1 MTSPPDVTDALLQVR
16 DLAVEFRVDADTTV
30 RAVKGV
36 SFDVPA
42 NTTVAL
48 VGESG
53 SGKSVTALA
62 VMGLLPPENAR
73 AAATAVSY
81 RGRDLFRLPDREMR
95 HLRGREL
102 AMIFQEPMTS
112 LNPVFTIGFQIE
124 EILTRHLG
132 LSLRQ
137 ARQRAVEL
145 LAEVGI
151 PEPRTRVHSYPFQLS
166 GGQQQRAMIA
176 IAIACK
182 PRLLI
187 ADEPTTALDVTV
199 QKQIL
204 ELLARL
210 QKQHAMSV
218 LFITHDLAIVR
229 DIADEVIVMRDGYI
243 RESGS
248 VRQIFE
254 APADPYTRALIAC
267 RPQLARRPARLPV
280 IEDFVERTA
289 AAPAEEPERTRG
301 LRGDEPIV
309 LEARHLTKTFYLRD
323 GLFRKRALPAVRNAS
338 FTVAKGKTLGVVGES
353 GSGKTTLAL
362 MLMRLQEPTDGQ
374 VLFEGKDLLAEAS
387 ARRLDYKRR
396 IQIVFQNP
404 YASLNPRFTAGQIL
418 VEPMQIHD
426 IGADDR
432 ERRELAYAM
441 FEKVGLPAESFF
453 KYPHEFSGGQRQR
466 IAIARCLT
474 LKPDILICDEAV
486 SALDVSIQAQLLNL
500 LQDLQDDYGMS
511 YVFISHDLAVVKYMA
526 DQVIVMNRGEI
537 VESAGSDEIY
547 AAPQHPYTRT
557 LLASMP
563 RSLKSSERRDA

>member
-1 MTSPPDVTDALLQVR
+1 M
-16 DLAVEFRVDADTTV
+16 
-30 RAVKGV
+30 
-36 SFDVPA
+36 
-42 NTTVAL
+42 
-48 VGESG
+48 SG
-53 SGKSVTALA
+53 
-62 VMGLLPPENAR
+62 
-73 AAATAVSY
+73 
-81 RGRDLFRLPDREMR
+81 
-95 HLRGREL
+95 
-102 AMIFQEPMTS
+102 
-112 LNPVFTIGFQIE
+112 
-124 EILTRHLG
+124 
-132 LSLRQ
+132 RQ
-137 ARQRAVEL
+137 ARQRAIERL
-145 LAEVGI
+145 DEVGI
-151 PEPRTRVHSYPFQLS
+151 PEPRMRVHSYPFQLS

-176 IAIACK
+176 IAIACE

-210 QKQHAMSV
+210 QRDHAMSV

-229 DIADEVIVMRDGYI
+229 DIADQVIVMRDGRI

-248 VRQIFE
+248 VHQIFE

-280 IEDFVERTA
+280 IEDFMERTA
-289 AAPAEEPERTRG
+289 AALVESPERPRG
-301 LRGDEPIV
+301 LRGNEAIV
-309 LEARHLTKTFYLRD
+309 LEARRLTKTFYLRE
-323 GLFRKRALPAVRNAS
+323 GIFRKRALPAVRNAS
-338 FTVAKGKTLGVVGES
+338 FTLAKGKTLGVVGES

-362 MLMRLQEPTDGQ
+362 MLVRLQEPTDGE
-374 VLFEGKDLLAEAS
+374 VLFDGRNLLAEGS
-387 ARRLDYKRR
+387 TPNLEYKRR

-418 VEPMQIHD
+418 VEPMQIHS
-426 IGADDR
+426 IGTDDA

-466 IAIARCLT
+466 VAIARCLT

-500 LQDLQDDYGMS
+500 LQDLQDEYGMS
-511 YVFISHDLAVVKYMA
+511 YLFISHDLAVVKYMA
-526 DQVIVMNRGEI
+526 DEVIVMNRGEI
-537 VESAGSDEIY
+537 VERAGSDEIY

-563 RSLKSSERRDA
+563 RSLKGPERYDA